1 MFKEKQ
7 SHEEKA
13 KKHPYQTMIKEYAIA
28 IPVLLLSAFVYAFG
42 YRAFIAPGT
51 SSEGIPMIATGG
63 MGGVSQIV
71 VRIVQFIAGK
81 ELETKT
87 FQSIFYAVLN
97 IPVLILA
104 WKSIGKRFAIFSI
117 VNVVAV
123 SLFIQ
128 FLPNSF
134 VKVFAD
140 MGEDYLARALFGGI
154 CTGLSSALALMVDGS
169 AGGMDIIS
177 YHIAI
182 RKSTSIGKYI
192 ILFNG
197 CIISIFTILN
207 YFPALPNETKNPDV
221 WRILLYSIIYL
232 FSTSLVI
239 DQINKRNKKAQIQ
252 IITTRDDL
260 PKILMAA
267 FHHSCTVVDAKGAF
281 SGENKKIIYMVVS
294 SFQVKEAI
302 QVIRE
307 ADPQSFVNVVAI
319 SQVYG
324 KFFIKPI
331 K

>member
-1 MFKEKQ
+1 MFKEKVTQ
-7 SHEEKA
+7 YEKM
-13 KKHPYQTMIKEYAIA
+13 KNHPKQKIIKEYAIA
-28 IPVLLLSAFVYAFG
+28 IPMLLLSAFIYAFG
-42 YRAFIAPGT
+42 YRAFVAPGT
-51 SSEGIPMIATGG
+51 SSEGIHMIATGG
-63 MGGVSQIV
+63 MGGLSQIV
-71 VRIVQFIAGK
+71 VRLIQFISGK

-104 WKSIGKRFAIFSI
+104 WKGIGKRFAIFSI
-117 VNVVAV
+117 INVISV

-128 FLPNSF
+128 FLPYSF

-154 CTGLSSALALMVDGS
+154 CTGLSSAMALMVDGS
-169 AGGMDIIS
+169 SGGMDTIS
-177 YHIAI
+177 YYIAI
-182 RKSTSIGKYI
+182 RKSTSIGKYVMA
-192 ILFNG
+192 FNG
-197 CIISIFTILN
+197 LIIAIFTILN
-207 YFPALPNETKNPDV
+207 YFPALPTEAKNPNA
-221 WRILLYSIIYL
+221 WRLLLYSIIYL
-232 FSTSLVI
+232 FATSLVI

-252 IITTRDDL
+252 IITTKDSL
-260 PKILMAA
+260 SKILMAT

-302 QVIRE
+302 KVIRE
-307 ADPQSFVNVVAI
+307 ADPQSFVNVMAI